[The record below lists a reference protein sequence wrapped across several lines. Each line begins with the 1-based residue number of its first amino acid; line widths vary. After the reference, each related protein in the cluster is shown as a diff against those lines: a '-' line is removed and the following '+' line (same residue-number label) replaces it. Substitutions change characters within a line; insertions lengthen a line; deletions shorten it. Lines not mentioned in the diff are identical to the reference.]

1 MKFITILKNKF
12 LDIPQSVKVS
22 IILLICG
29 ILQRGIS
36 VITTPIFTRLLNT
49 SEYGQYS
56 LYTSW
61 STILIIF
68 ITLN

>member
-36 VITTPIFTRLLNT
+36 VNIVYILL
-49 SEYGQYS
+49 GQQY
-56 LYTSW
+56 
-61 STILIIF
+61 
-68 ITLN
+68 